1 MEKEMICPICGGKLA
16 NAGREP
22 AANVK
27 MEYQGDSQAI
37 VRYYECSKCGRDFEI
52 YDPTKEKRESDYK
65 EYWNK

>member
-1 MEKEMICPICGGKLA
+1 MPHLWWQTYKRRTRACGKRKNGVSRRL
-16 NAGREP
+16 
-22 AANVK
+22 
-27 MEYQGDSQAI
+27 QAI